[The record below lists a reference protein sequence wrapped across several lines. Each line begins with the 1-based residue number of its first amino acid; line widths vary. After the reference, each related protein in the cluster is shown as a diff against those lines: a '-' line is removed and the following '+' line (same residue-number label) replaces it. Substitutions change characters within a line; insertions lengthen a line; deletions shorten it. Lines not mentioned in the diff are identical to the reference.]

1 MGHSTTSR
9 EPATGDESDAESP
22 PGGTAAPSFRKAL
35 IGLGCLTLAAA
46 IGSYLYFDRY
56 GRYFEDTNDA
66 TIQADQVAIASK
78 LAGHVRTVAVDD
90 NQAVS
95 AGALLVEIDPTDY
108 QTRLAAAEAAIAS
121 AIAAGQAA
129 QAVRAEAIAGISA
142 ARADLQATQANFDH
156 VEREL
161 ARHRPLV
168 ERKVEPEALLTQLI
182 TDRDHTAAEMAARR
196 AAVVQA
202 ERRVESIEAQ
212 IAQHAA
218 EVESARVQRQAAAN
232 DLASTRITT
241 PISGRVASRSARIG
255 QFVQP
260 GMRLMTIVPD
270 QDIYVVANFKE
281 TQVGLMR
288 PGQPATI
295 RVDALP
301 GIEFAGEVSSVTPGT
316 GANFSLI
323 PPQNATGNFTK
334 IVQRVPVRIRIE
346 AGPQAR
352 RVLVPGLSL
361 VVEVDTRTARRELDT
376 IRAEQKPAGS

>member
-1 MGHSTTSR
+1 MGQTTISR
-9 EPATGDESDAESP
+9 EPATGTESGAEARP
-22 PGGTAAPSFRKAL
+22 DKIAAPFFRQAL
-35 IGLGCLTLAAA
+35 ISLACLALAAA
-46 IGSYLYFDRY
+46 IGGYFYFDRY

-78 LAGHVRTVAVDD
+78 LSGYVRTVAVDD
-90 NQAVS
+90 NQAVT
-95 AGALLVEIDPTDY
+95 AGMLLMEIDPVDY

-121 AIAAGQAA
+121 ALAAGQAA
-129 QAVRAEAIAGISA
+129 GAARAEAVAGIGA
-142 ARADLQATQANFDH
+142 ARANLQAAQANLDH

-161 ARHRPLV
+161 VRHRPLV
-168 ERKVEPEALLTQLI
+168 KKGIEPDALLTKLI
-182 TDRDHTAAEMAARR
+182 TDRDHAAAEVTARH

-202 ERRVESIEAQ
+202 ERRVESITAQ
-212 IAQHAA
+212 ITQLGA
-218 EVESARVQRQAAAN
+218 EVDSARVQRQAAAN
-232 DLASTRITT
+232 DLSSTRLTAPIT
-241 PISGRVASRSARIG
+241 GRVASRSARIG

-260 GMRLMTIVPD
+260 GMRLMTIVPE

-301 GIEFAGEVSSVTPGT
+301 GIEFSGQVSSVTPGT

-352 RVLVPGLSL
+352 RILVPGLSL
-361 VVEVDTRTARRELDT
+361 VVEVDTRAARHEIDT
-376 IRAEQKPAGS
+376 IRAEQQPAG